1 LLQRILQQNTSQY
14 APKRKAKCNE
24 TQGKMLQN
32 VAETNQKH
40 HIMRYL

>member
-1 LLQRILQQNTSQY
+1 MLQRILHQNALQY